1 MLRPFLLVGV
11 GGSGGKTLRAVRQA
25 LQLRLLQEG
34 WKGDW
39 PSAWQFLHV
48 DSPTVQ
54 DGSKFPAPFL
64 PLENYQGLVPTGSA
78 YKQAY
83 EEVLRPG
90 RMPSEFI
97 QDAEK
102 PLPSKE
108 EVTIPVDLG
117 AGQYR
122 AVGRTLALAKL
133 SSIGKAAQAA
143 ITRLN
148 SAEARGQLEAIG
160 ALLGAK
166 PGNTTSDPI
175 VIVVSSIAGG
185 SGAGQYIDVVEAVK
199 SAAPASN
206 WVHRI
211 FAMLYAPD
219 VFAKIDGKGGIEP
232 NALAAFSEAMAG
244 LWREA
249 PTPATSALYQS
260 HGLVVPSNKTEYHLG
275 PAYTYV
281 IGRRNSIVDFDDQPA
296 VYNAVAASL
305 TTWITDDDLQDS
317 MLAYAIANFDAQ
329 AKSEAT
335 LPDATGLKVPNRQ
348 APPFSSIGFGRISLG
363 RDRFLQYSS
372 ERLAR
377 SGIDLMLYKHA
388 EEDPQFKTRTQDEW
402 IAYKADSVV
411 LDFIND
417 LKLNEETEQ
426 HNDIIDALR
435 PIEQREVLYANLKNQ
450 VLADSQQGLDKSGGQ
465 SISNWHDKLIHFY
478 QSYVERSIDEETNYR
493 HAKARDWVSATSD
506 RTQKVVAQYISQYGL
521 RVVSE
526 LLNRLEMKLDAV
538 SKELQTEAASYHR
551 YASEVRA
558 YVGQEL
564 QRAQGHESLR
574 PDHPAVQAAAEQ
586 CKNALGWRAEADLRE
601 MAVDLMRDFAKNFV
615 EPLRITIS
623 GGERALLARAT
634 DALDTTGRENP
645 YLTWAKA
652 DSQVVPNRFTPA
664 KNERLLVDVASYP
677 AEFSELIKRSVDKD
691 RSSNAF
697 GVVMDQVL
705 MGSLELEDLDEDATW
720 SLLDLKREWIPN
732 YRGARK
738 DSSQASQPVQIEF
751 SSDPNEYLRRAQ
763 WWMERKGTAFYAYL
777 HEDLA
782 SYLDENMKD
791 KAEFT
796 ARLSKFRV
804 EFSAAVSA
812 SEPLVKLN
820 PSLLMSVHGK
830 TLDEVSTSVSAIP
843 FPVGGQLFQEVKNAM
858 QSAKLWDESNSDKW
872 FRDMKVQNIDIFSTL
887 KFPYQ
892 PMVMDS
898 LVQPIAEQWQEARNN
913 PKTRESFLK
922 WRRARSLCESI
933 PLAEDVRDKM
943 LRGWYVAKTLSQV
956 SDLTSNALLG
966 PEISI
971 FNPAQSINL
980 KFPHPLMHSGFCP
993 PYDYPAVLLK
1003 SVSIAIVMCNAQGGL
1018 DPLLPYQRLS
1028 ELGHEKEMLAPELT
1042 DWIHYGNLQQ
1052 GAPTPRAERAG
1063 SANGTFEERR
1073 DAVINYLN
1081 QQEAEFRE
1089 DVISQN
1095 PQAELRSYGLS
1106 WELRSEIL
1114 TAIHDLKNAVTGL
1127 RSARSGT

>member
-25 LQLRLLQEG
+25 LQLRLLQQG

-48 DSPTVQ
+48 DSTTTQ
-54 DGSKFPAPFL
+54 DGSNFPAPFL

-83 EEVLRPG
+83 EEVLRLG
-90 RMPSEFI
+90 RMPSEFV
-97 QDAEK
+97 QDVEK

-133 SSIGKAAQAA
+133 SSIGRAAQAA

-166 PGNTTSDPI
+166 PGNTTSEPI

-185 SGAGQYIDVVEAVK
+185 SGAGQYIDVTEAVK

-219 VFAKIDGKGGIEP
+219 VFSKIDGKGGIEP
-232 NALAAFSEAMAG
+232 NALAAFSEAMSG

-335 LPDATGLKVPNRQ
+335 LPDATGLKVPNKQ
-348 APPFSSIGFGRISLG
+348 APPFSSIGFGRVSLG

-372 ERLAR
+372 ERIAR

-388 EEDPQFKTRTQDEW
+388 EEDPQFKLRTQDEW
-402 IAYKADSVV
+402 IAYKADSVIF
-411 LDFIND
+411 DFIND

-435 PIEQREVLYANLKNQ
+435 PMEQRDVLYANLKNQ
-450 VLADSQQGLDKSGGQ
+450 VLADAQQGLDKSGGQ
-465 SISNWHDKLIHFY
+465 SISNWHEKLIHFY
-478 QSYVERSIDEETNYR
+478 QIYVERSIDEETNFR
-493 HAKARDWVSATSD
+493 HEKAREWVSKVSL
-506 RTQKVVAQYISQYGL
+506 RTQKIVSQYISQYGL

-526 LLNRLEMKLDAV
+526 LLNRLEIKFDLV
-538 SKELQTEAASYHR
+538 SRELQTEAASYHR
-551 YASEVRA
+551 YASEVRS

-574 PDHPAVQAAAEQ
+574 PDHPAVQQAAEQ

-601 MAVDLMRDFAKNFV
+601 MAADLMRDFSKNFI

-623 GGERALLARAT
+623 GGERALLDRVT
-634 DALDTTGRENP
+634 NALDITGRENP
-645 YLTWAKA
+645 YPTWAKA
-652 DSQVVPNRFTPA
+652 NSNVVPNRFMPG
-664 KNERLLVDVASYP
+664 KNERLLIDVDSYP
-677 AEFSELIKRSVDKD
+677 SEFSELVSRSIDKD
-691 RSSNAF
+691 RSGNAF

-705 MGSLELEDLDEDATW
+705 MGSLELDDLDDDSKWA
-720 SLLDLKREWIPN
+720 LLDLKREWIPN
-732 YRGARK
+732 YRGAKK

-751 SSDPNEYLRRAQ
+751 SSDPNEYLKRAQ

-791 KAEFT
+791 KAELT
-796 ARLSKFRV
+796 TRLSKFRL

-830 TLDEVSTSVSAIP
+830 TVDEVSTSVSAIP
-843 FPVGGQLFQEVKNAM
+843 FPLGGQLFSEVKLAM
-858 QSAKLWDESNSDKW
+858 QKSKLWDDSNSEKW
-872 FRDMKVQNIDIFSTL
+872 FRDVKVQNIDIFSTL

-898 LVQPIAEQWQEARNN
+898 LVQPIAEQWQGARNN

-922 WRRARSLCESI
+922 WRRARSLTEAI
-933 PLAEDVRDKM
+933 PLAEDIRDQM

-956 SDLTSNALLG
+956 SDSTSNALLG
-966 PEISI
+966 PELSI
-971 FNPAQSINL
+971 WSGIGAASL

-993 PYDYPAVLLK
+993 PFDYPAVILE
-1003 SVSIAIVMCNAQGGL
+1003 SVSIAIVMCNAEGGL
-1018 DPLLPYQRLS
+1018 DPLKPYQRLS
-1028 ELGHEKEMLAPELT
+1028 QLGHEKEMLAPELT
-1042 DWIHYGNLQQ
+1042 NWIHHGSLES
-1052 GAPTPRAERAG
+1052 GAPLPRLERAG
-1063 SANGTFEERR
+1063 SADGTFEERR
-1073 DAVINYLN
+1073 DAVVRYLD

-1089 DVISQN
+1089 DVLAPN
-1095 PQAELRSYGLS
+1095 PLSELRSYGLS